1 MENCSICNS
10 DYKKA
15 YKSDHLKSIKHLQKL
30 NQYYCKKCNT
40 FMPLSDKSNHLNSDE
55 HKNKT
60 KQQREATQIWCEDCG
75 KYISNSR
82 HFQSE
87 IHTLRSQN
95 NAINNTLHG
104 VGTNVGT
111 NVGTGV
117 EIIVNEKTYIKL
129 RVNPTNHLEEQ
140 INDLLKTSFFPRYKF
155 QLSYL
160 AKFSKIVNGEENV
173 FHKWVKSDFNYNHA
187 QLRTQIAAA
196 HAFGTNPNIH
206 NILMQKLD
214 DEQLEGSGFVLNG
227 IVNVIMEVYKVND
240 IQASSWVELPEKY
253 KNNKSIINIKNDD
266 QYCFLWCILA
276 HLFPVEDHKNRTSSY
291 SMNLNKLISNG
302 LEFPMKIK
310 DIPKFENL
318 NNLNVN
324 VFELTKTVLTP
335 IHINT
340 NYDQPQIDLML
351 YQNHYCLITKL
362 HCLLNKDSHMKWV
375 CRRCLTAFSSQ
386 PVLFDHIERCIKQ
399 QPTNITFSWKD
410 HLKFE
415 DYHMKVPIPIRVY
428 ADFECINQPTDDRE
442 AAPQVLFKQIPIAVG
457 FYIISPFGNNY
468 SSYFGESCVTWFVN
482 EMLTLENI
490 ASNYFETNL
499 PLEITPEEEES
510 FQQSKVCWLC
520 ENPLG
525 EDKVRDHDH
534 LTGKYRGAAHN
545 KCNLNCKKKSS
556 SFVPIFFHNFSG
568 YDCHLIFEKFL
579 TQAYKMGCEP
589 KIIPKSMEN
598 YVSVQVGCLK
608 FLDSYRFL
616 SSSLQ
621 KLITSLNDFPYM
633 QNEGLTDDLFKKK
646 LAYPYEK
653 FNLNNLRKAT
663 HEPLNLNLTK
673 EDYWSTL
680 NQSYPCEDDI
690 KRTQQLIDTYNI
702 TTAQELTMLYL
713 KMDVLQLTD
722 VFENFVET
730 STLMYGINPL
740 YSYSLPGYTWKAGL
754 KLTKIKL
761 DFIKDKQLLLLL
773 ENNIRG
779 GISSV
784 MGPRFIESNENT
796 KLLYIDANNLYGWAM
811 SQYLPTSEFEKL
823 DFPEGYILEQIV
835 EDLRFIPDNNEY
847 GYFIECDMI
856 YPAEIKEK
864 TENFPLCPYQTK
876 ADPNLF
882 SEYMN
887 SVKQPNYKPTEKL
900 MCDLTNKYNYMMHY
914 RMFKFYTQIGM
925 KVTKIHTIYRFKQ
938 SLWLE
943 KYINHNT
950 QKRTKA
956 KTNFEKDLYK
966 LMNNAFFG
974 KTMENVRERTNLEF
988 IPHTNI
994 DQIIKRQSKLSF
1006 KGIVNHYSEF
1016 SIYKF
1021 DKEKVIFDKP
1031 IYLGFSVL
1039 ELSKL
1044 LMYEFYYHKLQPYYG
1059 DKIKLH
1065 YMDTDSFILS
1075 IKTGDLINDLEYFKD
1090 DFDFSELDPSHELYN
1105 SINKKVIGKMKIET
1119 SPIIE
1124 LDNFVALRSK
1134 SYSFS
1139 YGSAQKLTQRTIQK
1153 SKQKGIQHTP
1163 IYSQFINSLFNSETT
1178 TATNY
1183 SIRSNAHNL
1192 TVQKQDKLA
1201 LNPFDDKRMYLNPI
1215 QSLSWDKHTQKGD
1228 CPCILCIKLV
1238 GLYYA
1243 ELSTRDGKPIR
1254 DEEIYYNIWTLKEK
1268 LNHQDLLNLISDR
1281 AYLL

>member
-30 NQYYCKKCNT
+30 NQYSCKKCNT

-75 KYISNSR
+75 KNISISR

-95 NAINNTLHG
+95 NATKNTFGNTLHG
-104 VGTNVGT
+104 VGTGL
-111 NVGTGV
+111 

-129 RVNPTNHLEEQ
+129 RLNPTNHLEEQ
-140 INDLLKTSFFPRYKF
+140 INDLLNKNYFPRYKF

-160 AKFSKIVNGEENV
+160 AKFSKYINGEENV
-173 FHKWVKSDFNYNHA
+173 FHKWVKSDFNYNH
-187 QLRTQIAAA
+187 TQI
-196 HAFGTNPNIH
+196 AFGTNLNFH
-206 NILMQKLD
+206 NSLMQKLD
-214 DEQLEGSGFVLNG
+214 DVQLEGSGFVLNG
-227 IVNVIMEVYKVND
+227 IINVIMEVYKVND

-266 QYCFLWCILA
+266 QFCFLWCILA
-276 HLFPVEDHKNRTSSY
+276 RLFPVEGHKNRTSNY
-291 SMNLNKLISNG
+291 SMHTNKLILNG

-335 IHINT
+335 IHTNT
-340 NYDQPQIDLML
+340 NYDQPQIGLLL

-362 HCLLNKDSHMKWV
+362 HCLINKDSHMKWV
-375 CRRCLTAFSSQ
+375 CRRCLTAFSSEDILSQ
-386 PVLFDHIERCIKQ
+386 HIDRCQKQ

-428 ADFECINQPTDDRE
+428 ADFECINQTSQNPK
-442 AAPQVLFKQIPIAVG
+442 VLYKQIPIAVG

-490 ASNYFETNL
+490 ASNYFETNI

-520 ENPLG
+520 ERELHG
-525 EDKVRDHDH
+525 DTEGALQKVRDHDH

-556 SFVPIFFHNFSG
+556 SFVPLFFHHFSG
-568 YDCHLIFEKFL
+568 YDCHLIFEELL
-579 TQAYKMGCEP
+579 TSAYNLKLP
-589 KIIPKSMEN
+589 INIISKSMEN
-598 YVSVQVGCLK
+598 YVSVQVEFLR

-621 KLITSLNDFPYM
+621 KLITSINDFPYM
-633 QNEGLTDDLFKKK
+633 QNEGLTDNLFKKK
-646 LAYPYEK
+646 LAYPYE
-653 FNLNNLRKAT
+653 NINVNNL
-663 HEPLNLNLTK
+663 HEPLNLTK
-673 EDYWSTL
+673 EDYLSTL
-680 NQSYPCEDDI
+680 TQSCPCEDDI

-702 TTAQELTMLYL
+702 TTAQELTELYL
-713 KMDVLQLTD
+713 KMDVLQLID
-722 VFENFVET
+722 VFENFVEK
-730 STLMYGINPL
+730 STLEYGINPL
-740 YSYSLPGYTWKAGL
+740 YGYSLPGYTWKAGL
-754 KLTKIKL
+754 KLTNIRL

-784 MGPRFIESNENT
+784 MGPRYIESNENT

-811 SQYLPTSEFEKL
+811 SQYLPTGDFKKMQSFARSCHEAMQYDSTLMNEITEDILNTPDDNEF
-823 DFPEGYILEQIV
+823 
-835 EDLRFIPDNNEY
+835 
-847 GYFIECDMI
+847 GYFIECDLE

-943 KYINHNT
+943 KYNNHNT

-956 KTNFEKDLYK
+956 KTNFEKDLFK
-966 LMNNAFFG
+966 LMNNTFFG
-974 KTMENVRERTNLEF
+974 KTMENVR
-988 IPHTNI
+988 
-994 DQIIKRQSKLSF
+994 D
-1006 KGIVNHYSEF
+1006 
-1016 SIYKF
+1016 
-1021 DKEKVIFDKP
+1021 
-1031 IYLGFSVL
+1031 
-1039 ELSKL
+1039 
-1044 LMYEFYYHKLQPYYG
+1044 
-1059 DKIKLH
+1059 
-1065 YMDTDSFILS
+1065 
-1075 IKTGDLINDLEYFKD
+1075 
-1090 DFDFSELDPSHELYN
+1090 
-1105 SINKKVIGKMKIET
+1105 
-1119 SPIIE
+1119 
-1124 LDNFVALRSK
+1124 
-1134 SYSFS
+1134 
-1139 YGSAQKLTQRTIQK
+1139 
-1153 SKQKGIQHTP
+1153 
-1163 IYSQFINSLFNSETT
+1163 
-1178 TATNY
+1178 
-1183 SIRSNAHNL
+1183 
-1192 TVQKQDKLA
+1192 
-1201 LNPFDDKRMYLNPI
+1201 
-1215 QSLSWDKHTQKGD
+1215 
-1228 CPCILCIKLV
+1228 
-1238 GLYYA
+1238 
-1243 ELSTRDGKPIR
+1243 
-1254 DEEIYYNIWTLKEK
+1254 
-1268 LNHQDLLNLISDR
+1268 
-1281 AYLL
+1281 